1 MKSPLD
7 GVLAASYVSPKA
19 VLYGIAVGIAVVGG
33 ENSIQRPGLTAGCLK
48 SLFPIPER
56 IYYFHFPNLR
66 KWLFDQVFPGIVIS
80 STHFS

>member
-33 ENSIQRPGLTAGCLK
+33 ENSIQRPYRLYTNQNWPDVN
-48 SLFPIPER
+48 FR
-56 IYYFHFPNLR
+56 R
-66 KWLFDQVFPGIVIS
+66 K
-80 STHFS
+80 